1 MFQEITQ
8 QRNYIIPSDN
18 WEQQHYLLFRL
29 PLPYYIIPSDNWEQ
43 QPIVPYLS
51 SPLYYIIPSDN
62 WEQQRW
68 QLCYIVHKIISYQ
81 AITGNNNPNG
91 SYCASIS
98 IISYQAITGNNNP
111 AAGSFPA
118 LSIISYQAITG
129 NNNVR
134 SAITLITALYHT
146 KR

>member
-1 MFQEITQ
+1 M
-8 QRNYIIPSDN
+8 
-18 WEQQHYLLFRL
+18 
-29 PLPYYIIPSDNWEQ
+29 
-43 QPIVPYLS
+43 
-51 SPLYYIIPSDN
+51 
-62 WEQQRW
+62 
-68 QLCYIVHKIISYQ
+68 IISYQ
-81 AITGNNNPNG
+81 AITGNNNIIYTNHDVE
-91 SYCASIS
+91 I